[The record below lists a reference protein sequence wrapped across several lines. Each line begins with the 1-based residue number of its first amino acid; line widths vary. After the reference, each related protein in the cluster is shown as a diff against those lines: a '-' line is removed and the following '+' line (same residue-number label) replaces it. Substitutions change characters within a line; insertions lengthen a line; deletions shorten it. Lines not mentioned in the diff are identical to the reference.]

1 MRLRHAAIAIGPVIV
16 FIGAAIDYAAS
27 LCVEKRER
35 ERHRNKRKEKVIAS
49 GRERKRRRN

>member
-1 MRLRHAAIAIGPVIV
+1 MRLQLAAISIGPVIV
-16 FIGAAIDYAAS
+16 FIGAAIDYAAV

-35 ERHRNKRKEKVIAS
+35 ERHRNKGKEKVIAS